1 MFAYADRR
9 YRFDKHLVEVWSHFE
24 HCIPKALRMLN
35 KRIVGLTPVVTQCG
49 DVRVEVLRFLPV
61 SPTKL
66 PFAYANPAANK
77 LALFHR

>member
-1 MFAYADRR
+1 MFAYAARR

-49 DVRVEVLRFLPV
+49 DVRVEVSSVFVAPV
-61 SPTKL
+61 CVREP
-66 PFAYANPAANK
+66 
-77 LALFHR
+77 RR